1 MKEWVSVKKTGTL
14 AGILV
19 VMAIIIFGVIYGGI
33 TLTKN
38 WGKSKDTISE
48 ENAVDKLN
56 KIYKDIDVNKIEP
69 RKAHIDLGVQDVKDT
84 IPDNKYLQIDIVMT
98 SDGPS
103 LKDISTSP
111 NYQEFQL
118 LSLLNHQ
125 KLIKD
130 IFN

>member
-1 MKEWVSVKKTGTL
+1 MTKSPLLWLTIPKWPRTKRLVSR
-14 AGILV
+14 I
-19 VMAIIIFGVIYGGI
+19 
-33 TLTKN
+33 
-38 WGKSKDTISE
+38 KDTIS
-48 ENAVDKLN
+48 
-56 KIYKDIDVNKIEP
+56 
-69 RKAHIDLGVQDVKDT
+69 
-84 IPDNKYLQIDIVMT
+84 DNKYLQIDIVMT

-103 LKDISTSP
+103 LKDISTCP